1 MYHIL
6 PFSVEFNSAELRK
19 LSPIGRSLRTMSQRD
34 MDQLTTK
41 FNCVYYLFKRERPFV
56 DYPELL
62 KLHQK
67 NKGPEIGTS
76 YKTDRAAA
84 DFSQSIA
91 DTYIRNLLRT
101 CQKLNIPLS

>member
-1 MYHIL
+1 
-6 PFSVEFNSAELRK
+6 
-19 LSPIGRSLRTMSQRD
+19 MSQHD
-34 MDQLTTK
+34 KDWLTTK
-41 FNCVYYLFKRERPFV
+41 FNCVYYLCKCEHPFV

-76 YKTDRAAA
+76 YKTDCAAA

-91 DTYIRNLLRT
+91 DTYHQDLIENLSKARYY
-101 CQKLNIPLS
+101 S

>member
-1 MYHIL
+1 MLGEVAYKEAV
-6 PFSVEFNSAELRK
+6 SNE
-19 LSPIGRSLRTMSQRD
+19 SPIRRSLRTMSQRD
-34 MDQLTTK
+34 KDQLTTK
-41 FNCVYYLFKRERPFV
+41 FNCAYDLLKCEHPFV

-67 NKGPEIGTS
+67 NKGPEIGTN

-91 DTYIRNLLRT
+91 ETYHQELTENLSKT
-101 CQKLNIPLS
+101 

>member
-1 MYHIL
+1 MLGAVAYKEAV
-6 PFSVEFNSAELRK
+6 SNE
-19 LSPIGRSLRTMSQRD
+19 SPIRRSLRTMSQHD
-34 MDQLTTK
+34 KDWLTTK
-41 FNCVYYLFKRERPFV
+41 FNCVYYLRKCEHPFV

-76 YKTDRAAA
+76 YKTDCAAA

-91 DTYIRNLLRT
+91 DTYHQDLIENLSKARYY
-101 CQKLNIPLS
+101 S